1 MKLQRLS
8 IFSIF
13 LTLFLYINVVPIRDV
28 PSNYV
33 LADRTEPKSKDDV
46 AAHG

>member
-28 PSNYV
+28 PSNFV
-33 LADRTEPKSKDDV
+33 LTDRTEPKRKEE
-46 AAHG
+46 ATHG